1 MFEKNT
7 FLYRFFKTL
16 CQNRLALSAFLLVL
30 LFTFFALL
38 SFIDMFFFNEKII
51 SSLLYSPSRMSVLEK
66 LQPPSWK
73 HILGTDQLGRD
84 LLARIIYGSM
94 VSLVV
99 CILAVGLSGITGTVI
114 GLIAGYS
121 GGLIDDIVMR
131 IVDIM
136 LAFPGIILAIAV
148 AGFLGPGFFSIVL
161 ALAVKSWVIYARL
174 IRSRVL
180 EIKNQEYVRAAYAMG
195 AGNARIIF
203 RHILPNCISTLIV
216 QAAMDM
222 GTIMIAEAGLSFI
235 GLGPQPS
242 LPSWGNMLSTGRNYI
257 TNGWWLSVF
266 PGLAIFLTVLCFNL
280 IGDILQEVFDPKLKN
295 KKGE

>member
-1 MFEKNT
+1 
-7 FLYRFFKTL
+7 
-16 CQNRLALSAFLLVL
+16 
-30 LFTFFALL
+30 
-38 SFIDMFFFNEKII
+38 
-51 SSLLYSPSRMSVLEK
+51 
-66 LQPPSWK
+66 
-73 HILGTDQLGRD
+73 
-84 LLARIIYGSM
+84 M

>member
-1 MFEKNT
+1 
-7 FLYRFFKTL
+7 
-16 CQNRLALSAFLLVL
+16 
-30 LFTFFALL
+30 
-38 SFIDMFFFNEKII
+38 
-51 SSLLYSPSRMSVLEK
+51 
-66 LQPPSWK
+66 
-73 HILGTDQLGRD
+73 
-84 LLARIIYGSM
+84 
-94 VSLVV
+94 
-99 CILAVGLSGITGTVI
+99 
-114 GLIAGYS
+114 
-121 GGLIDDIVMR
+121 
-131 IVDIM
+131 
-136 LAFPGIILAIAV
+136 
-148 AGFLGPGFFSIVL
+148 
-161 ALAVKSWVIYARL
+161 
-174 IRSRVL
+174 
-180 EIKNQEYVRAAYAMG
+180 MG

>member
-1 MFEKNT
+1 M
-7 FLYRFFKTL
+7 YRFFKTL